1 MINELVK
8 KSVFVDEA
16 KFSQDLEV
24 YSNKLTA
31 VQNIKKE
38 IKKFIPNSKFN
49 DEFFNNVLDNFYS
62 SLLLK
67 YKKQNTLNLRAEKL
81 AELLEFDLRELKKN
95 ISDYE
100 KI

>member
-1 MINELVK
+1 MINEMVK

-38 IKKFIPNSKFN
+38 IKKIIPG
-49 DEFFNNVLDNFYS
+49 
-62 SLLLK
+62 
-67 YKKQNTLNLRAEKL
+67 
-81 AELLEFDLRELKKN
+81 
-95 ISDYE
+95 
-100 KI
+100 